1 MSPTKLQ
8 TLTTA
13 ATLAIFAGSILGS
26 VSAAP
31 LSQNKRDLADL
42 SDVLEARDIDELVE
56 LLRRGP
62 NMSKAAGNLAKNTAD
77 ALIQNAGQG
86 AVKKAM
92 AKDTPLSDDQ
102 KAAVKKM

>member
-1 MSPTKLQ
+1 MQSVV
-8 TLTTA
+8 
-13 ATLAIFAGSILGS
+13 AGSSGK
-26 VSAAP
+26 P
-31 LSQNKRDLADL
+31 PKKKRDLDDIL
-42 SDVLEARDIDELVE
+42 NVLEARDVDELVE

-102 KAAVKKM
+102 KAALKKV